1 MIDKTLD
8 IFLIVLFGAGGMTIL
23 LLAWIQPMS
32 LSERILSTSIGA
44 IGLFWMLL
52 RTLQFRSLHAGNDA
66 GPDTVNIEVED
77 KP

>member
-23 LLAWIQPMS
+23 IMAWMQPMS

-44 IGLFWMLL
+44 IGLIWVLL
-52 RTLQFRSLHAGNDA
+52 RALQFRSLHASNDTE
-66 GPDTVNIEVED
+66 PDTVNIEAEN

>member
-8 IFLIVLFGAGGMTIL
+8 IFLIVLFGAGGMAIL
-23 LLAWIQPMS
+23 IMAWIQPMS

-44 IGLFWMLL
+44 IGLVWVLL
-52 RTLQFRSLHAGNDA
+52 RALQFRSLHASDDA
-66 GPDTVNIEVED
+66 ETDTVNIEAEN